1 MMLGKSEDLG
11 KRMEEKDEP
20 LENTPPQGQQGV
32 RMGPVTKGALK
43 YREAAKGLIQGPK
56 LFPKQAGKPGTQEPR
71 AYPGQTFSNLR
82 INSRG
87 GCTVGENGEGNQ
99 QSW

>member
-1 MMLGKSEDLG
+1 MMLGKFEDLG
-11 KRMEEKDEP
+11 RRMEEKDEP